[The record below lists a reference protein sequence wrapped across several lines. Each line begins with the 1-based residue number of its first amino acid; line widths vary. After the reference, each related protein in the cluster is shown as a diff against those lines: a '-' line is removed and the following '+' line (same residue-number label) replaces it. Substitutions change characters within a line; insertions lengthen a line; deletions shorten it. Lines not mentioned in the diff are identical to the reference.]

1 MKTMKAMKATAAAA
15 AGAALRARA
24 AVSVR
29 RGLLAA
35 ILLAAAHPPLASA
48 YVIDWIGGTAAS
60 ANWYFD
66 RIDTAAGSTSS
77 VVPTSYFNLG
87 DNTLMLRDGS
97 TTVVTSG
104 GPGERRMAAHVTR
117 ISADFQIHR
126 TEASEIP
133 VAQVVATAGGFA
145 SVTAYPET
153 QGHVPA
159 PGSTGGDYVLLYL
172 RSYVSGTGLWI
183 GNDKPQILEAD
194 LDGLDDDGRALSTF
208 FYGRDSELLAVDTT
222 YTFTVD
228 VYALVSRYWDGSSA
242 RYGTAAYDYMYGN
255 LAVVPEPSV
264 LALIGLGFSGL
275 GMVRAPW
282 RRGKRTGLAEW

>member
-1 MKTMKAMKATAAAA
+1 MKAMKATAAAA
-15 AGAALRARA
+15 LGAALRASPVRA
-24 AVSVR
+24 VR

-35 ILLAAAHPPLASA
+35 ILLGAVHPTSANA

-60 ANWYFD
+60 ASWYFD
-66 RIDTAAGSTSS
+66 RIDTAAGSTGT

-145 SVTAYPET
+145 SATAFPEAE
-153 QGHVPA
+153 GHIPA
-159 PGSTGGDYVLLYL
+159 PGSSGGDYVMLYL
-172 RSYVSGTGLWI
+172 RSYVTGTGLWV
-183 GNDKPQILEAD
+183 GDDKPQILEVD
-194 LDGLDDDGRALSTF
+194 LDGLDDDGLALSTF

-264 LALIGLGFSGL
+264 PALFGLGLAGL
-275 GMVRAPW
+275 GMVRASW
-282 RRGKRTGLAEW
+282 WRGKRTGQGER

>member
-1 MKTMKAMKATAAAA
+1 MKTMRTIAAAA
-15 AGAALRARA
+15 LGAALRANPAR
-24 AVSVR
+24 SVR
-29 RGLLAA
+29 RGLLAS
-35 ILLAAAHPPLASA
+35 ILVAAAHPPLASA
-48 YVIDWIGGTAAS
+48 YVIDWFGGTAAS
-60 ANWYFD
+60 ASWYFN
-66 RIDTAAGSTSS
+66 RIDTAAGSTST

-87 DNTLMLRDGS
+87 DNTLTLRDGS

-126 TEASEIP
+126 TQASEIP

-145 SVTAYPET
+145 SATAFPEAE
-153 QGHVPA
+153 GHVPA
-159 PGSTGGDYVLLYL
+159 PGSSGGDYVMLYL
-172 RSYVSGTGLWI
+172 RSYVTGTGLWV
-183 GNDKPQILEAD
+183 GDDKPQILEVD
-194 LDGLDDDGRALSTF
+194 LDGLDDDGLALSTF

-264 LALIGLGFSGL
+264 PALFGLGLAGL
-275 GMVRAPW
+275 GMVRASW
-282 RRGKRTGLAEW
+282 RRGNRMGRGGQ